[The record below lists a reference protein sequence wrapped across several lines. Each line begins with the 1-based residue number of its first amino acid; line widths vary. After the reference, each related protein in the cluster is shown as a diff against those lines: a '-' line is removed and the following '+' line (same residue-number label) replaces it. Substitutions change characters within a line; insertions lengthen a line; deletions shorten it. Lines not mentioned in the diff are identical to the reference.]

1 MPENFVAPEVMVDR
15 VEVASEYVKPTK
27 NIVYTGDE
35 ALSFRESLI
44 ESINSR
50 KRLDVTI
57 DERWRTNHSQLRLT
71 NIEAEAYHYYRDS
84 MHKAAQQA
92 NWCLLHLANNPTVA
106 VSTAFELT
114 INGLDDLAKT
124 ANRLMNFTLDCLPLD
139 VNRQRTTLSQSVEG
153 NKAIVYRYEGTRK
166 KSQCSVKLE
175 CVNYENINLVFY
187 TDRVCTAREFQTEN
201 NITDLRDGNGVFK
214 FYITENVIRFTADTD
229 LIKDFTFDETF
240 ILPSFT
246 AIKLG
251 LEEQPA
257 TLEKGA
263 FSKRYIWQKEY
274 LAAQVPV
281 HQAIIIQQL
290 LINQLRQLYKEEL

>member
-1 MPENFVAPEVMVDR
+1 
-15 VEVASEYVKPTK
+15 
-27 NIVYTGDE
+27 
-35 ALSFRESLI
+35 
-44 ESINSR
+44 
-50 KRLDVTI
+50 
-57 DERWRTNHSQLRLT
+57 
-71 NIEAEAYHYYRDS
+71 
-84 MHKAAQQA
+84 
-92 NWCLLHLANNPTVA
+92 
-106 VSTAFELT
+106 
-114 INGLDDLAKT
+114 
-124 ANRLMNFTLDCLPLD
+124 
-139 VNRQRTTLSQSVEG
+139 
-153 NKAIVYRYEGTRK
+153 
-166 KSQCSVKLE
+166 
-175 CVNYENINLVFY
+175 
-187 TDRVCTAREFQTEN
+187 VCTAREFQTEN